1 MKLHLLLAGA
11 FACLAAPASAAECLN
26 IADFAAFLDGN
37 EKGAEIIE
45 VVPVESAAIDNLVI
59 YRAENGNVLMIPEFA
74 GCMFGQPVMIDGPRQ
89 KVGA

>member
-1 MKLHLLLAGA
+1 MRFPLLIAGA
-11 FACLAAPASAAECLN
+11 FACLAVPASADECPN
-26 IADFAAFLDGN
+26 IADFAAFLDSN